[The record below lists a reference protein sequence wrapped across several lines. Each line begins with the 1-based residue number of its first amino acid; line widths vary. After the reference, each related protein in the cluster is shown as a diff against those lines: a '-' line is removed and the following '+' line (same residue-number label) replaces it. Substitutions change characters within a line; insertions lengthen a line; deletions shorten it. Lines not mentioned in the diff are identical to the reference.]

1 MNYTTFVSQL
11 EEGKVREV
19 TIKSNDFLQVTL
31 EDNRIYLV
39 PNPQSDTMK
48 EYFLLNGAEV
58 TNSKRNQDRIVQT
71 LLTLSVVAFVLFTVK
86 RVWAR
91 IG

>member
-1 MNYTTFVSQL
+1 MKRSTILIAITMILALLGALAGYIYFKQEVEDMNYTTFVSQL

-48 EYFLLNGAEV
+48 EYFL
-58 TNSKRNQDRIVQT
+58 
-71 LLTLSVVAFVLFTVK
+71 
-86 RVWAR
+86 
-91 IG
+91 